1 MRNGAQWAEGSR
13 SVSLDRTYP
22 YRTQKIRPET
32 AKRTLDLAAAHRWLR
47 MLFLLMVILQA
58 FVGVVNPLIY
68 RDIINNRILKANS
81 PLIIKLAI
89 LVVGLGLLD
98 AGLGLTQSYL
108 PATIGTRIVLSLRTK
123 LFEHIQQMP
132 LAFFPPTA

>member
-1 MRNGAQWAEGSR
+1 
-13 SVSLDRTYP
+13 
-22 YRTQKIRPET
+22 
-32 AKRTLDLAAAHRWLR
+32 